1 MVSFRAIY
9 TNQSEFEFR
18 VFRSSEYFPND
29 FDPTG
34 INSEAPLIGGNTY
47 HSNIFEVSYSSNRA
61 KDFYFIV
68 AQNYGKFYD
77 GKKYSFEN
85 SFFFRIQPKLMASI
99 KLNYD
104 DIKLNHLKKTAKL
117 WLVGPKFDFS
127 FTKKLYWA
135 TLVQFNS
142 QSENLVVNSRLQWR
156 FNGLSKLF
164 LVYNDNYLVRET
176 SPLSARMRSLNLKI
190 TYWF

>member
-1 MVSFRAIY
+1 LASFRAIY
-9 TNQSEFEFR
+9 TNQSELEFR
-18 VFRSSEYFPND
+18 LFNSSEYLPND

-34 INSEAPLIGGNTY
+34 INGDAPLAGGNTY
-47 HSNIFEVSYSSNRA
+47 HSKIVEISYSSNRT
-61 KDFYFIV
+61 KDFYFVI

-77 GKKYSFEN
+77 GTKYSFEN
-85 SFFFRIQPKLMASI
+85 NFFFRIQPKLLASI

-104 DIKLNHLKKTAKL
+104 DIKLNHLEKPAKL

-142 QSENLVVNSRLQWR
+142 QTENLGVNSRLQWR
-156 FNGLSKLF
+156 FNGLSNLF
-164 LVYNDNYLVRET
+164 LVYNDNYLVREI
-176 SPLSARMRSLNLKI
+176 SPISPRMRSLNLKV